1 MGHVERYI
9 WQGDLRSQ
17 VDGVVAFFRMFQQ
30 YGCRRQLQRL
40 RLVVCFR
47 IHQLEN
53 TNLVVVD
60 VHLILLA
67 DVRQL
72 ITLRIHNMEVGVGNE
87 MSAFRG
93 VRNVDMAFKRR
104 YDVGGQIRDLV
115 RGIQQGRRGVG
126 PV

>member
-1 MGHVERYI
+1 MGHVERYVR
-9 WQGDLRSQ
+9 QRDLRSQ

-87 MSAFRG
+87 MPTFRG
-93 VRNVDMAFKRR
+93 VRNVDMA
-104 YDVGGQIRDLV
+104 L
-115 RGIQQGRRGVG
+115 
-126 PV
+126 